1 MRGVKITIDEKAV
14 IFELTTS
21 EAFEEYD
28 SNREGFKRYFKDIIK
43 LNNLALIIIKKPL
56 AARPNTDRDKTI
68 N

>member
-43 LNNLALIIIKKPL
+43 LNNLALIIIKSP
-56 AARPNTDRDKTI
+56 
-68 N
+68 